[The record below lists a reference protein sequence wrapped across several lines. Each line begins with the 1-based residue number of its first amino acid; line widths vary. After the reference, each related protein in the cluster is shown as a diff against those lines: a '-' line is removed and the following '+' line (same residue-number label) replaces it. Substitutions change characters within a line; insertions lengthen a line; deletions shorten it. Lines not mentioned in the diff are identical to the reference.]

1 MIEDVLKAVVAIATL
16 TLLLILS
23 ILLGWALIMLFTLV
37 PYEAMTLGIAIFCVI
52 IILTYIV
59 RM

>member
-1 MIEDVLKAVVAIATL
+1 MIEDVLKAVVAITTL
-16 TLLLILS
+16 ILLLILS

-37 PYEAMTLGIAIFCVI
+37 PYEALTLGLVIFCII